1 MTDLGRAEIV
11 EDETEL
17 RRYLLGELDPDE
29 QVVVAER
36 LFLDGEY
43 AQLAQAVADELID
56 EYAHHDLT
64 TDEREKFETYFLARP
79 EHREDLRIAQALKR
93 FLASEKEVVVPGR
106 MLAAF
111 PPAAD
116 YSDVA
121 RPAAADFPLFSLFRR
136 RPVVGFSLAAAV
148 VIILS
153 VITWLSIESV
163 RRQERQ
169 RQLQA
174 QGPQPTQPQP
184 ANRQDQPG
192 DYLPVNETKPGGGD
206 KRVERHTPNRD
217 AAQSVSSPSSREA
230 PAGVA
235 MFTILPGGPVRSEG
249 QTTKVSVSSEV
260 GTAILKLPLTAA
272 DNYNSYQ
279 ATLQSDGRRIYSWL
293 DLKSEVDEEF
303 GRVVKVKVPARLLRQ
318 QSYKIRLSG
327 LIAGRQAPEVIYSF
341 QVDKK

>member
-1 MTDLGRAEIV
+1 MKQYV

-56 EYAHHDLT
+56 EYAYHDLT

-93 FLASEKEVVVPGR
+93 LLASEKEVVVPGR

-121 RPAAADFPLFSLFRR
+121 RPAAANFPLFSLFRR
-136 RPVVGFSLAAAV
+136 RPVVGFSLATAV

-153 VITWLSIESV
+153 VITWLSIQSV
-163 RRQERQ
+163 RRQER

-174 QGPQPTQPQP
+174 QSPQPTKPQP

-206 KRVERHTPNRD
+206 ERVERHTPNRD
-217 AAQSVSSPSSREA
+217 AAQSVSSPSGREA

-235 MFTILPGGPVRSEG
+235 IFTILPGGTVRSEG

-260 GTAILKLPLTAA
+260 GTVILKLPLTAA
-272 DNYNSYQ
+272 DDYNSYQ

-293 DLKSEVDEEF
+293 DLKSEVDEKF

-327 LIAGRQAPEVIYSF
+327 RSAGRQAPEVIYSF